1 MAEEKDALQNL
12 ALELPELLIKY
23 QMAMKVADKESE
35 AAMDLF
41 LAKNKAQYNKTQAM
55 NKRAD
60 TLQASR
66 DDIQELNTV
75 FQTAYNN
82 ANTQKS
88 LSQRKIVGIE
98 EAIEKTE
105 NAIRG
110 IAGDFKSLKGDER
123 TGDGEKLSE
132 EIGALFTGPK
142 KIALDTEYEVLDG
155 FKKAEFEL
163 SSRLKKTN
171 LILTNL
177 SSLEKHTRQ
186 VNSSLAG
193 APNLLQSDDFETYF
207 DNVLVQVLDSNG
219 QVIPDSEIPG
229 NSTRFKD
236 SDKLT
241 DYYRQIFIQEF
252 APSEEQQMKQN
263 QSNLILSNQR
273 LATSRYSDKETD
285 QMFVNMKLGLNSS
298 LYEYTGSKAKGNL
311 QRVGY
316 NEESQAYLDAITYL
330 KEQGFK
336 DDEEASGALT
346 NILNASSVN
355 KGSTFIKNLMPS
367 SSDNAA
373 DKKNKMIALEVYSK
387 LGLGSSIMEMYGSY
401 NETQSA
407 LIEPSIPSAI
417 KSYSSPSATDPQV
430 DELINNIFGI

>member
-1 MAEEKDALQNL
+1 M
-12 ALELPELLIKY
+12 
-23 QMAMKVADKESE
+23 
-35 AAMDLF
+35 
-41 LAKNKAQYNKTQAM
+41 
-55 NKRAD
+55 
-60 TLQASR
+60 
-66 DDIQELNTV
+66 
-75 FQTAYNN
+75 
-82 ANTQKS
+82 
-88 LSQRKIVGIE
+88 
-98 EAIEKTE
+98 
-105 NAIRG
+105 
-110 IAGDFKSLKGDER
+110 
-123 TGDGEKLSE
+123 
-132 EIGALFTGPK
+132 
-142 KIALDTEYEVLDG
+142 
-155 FKKAEFEL
+155 
-163 SSRLKKTN
+163 
-171 LILTNL
+171 
-177 SSLEKHTRQ
+177 
-186 VNSSLAG
+186 
-193 APNLLQSDDFETYF
+193 
-207 DNVLVQVLDSNG
+207 LVQVLDSNG